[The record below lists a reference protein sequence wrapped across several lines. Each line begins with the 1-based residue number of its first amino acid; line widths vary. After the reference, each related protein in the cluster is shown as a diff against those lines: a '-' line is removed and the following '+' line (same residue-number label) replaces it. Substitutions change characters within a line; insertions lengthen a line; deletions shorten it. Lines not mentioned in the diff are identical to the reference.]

1 MQESISLEGWN
12 QMAIYI
18 TLGLAVISVLM
29 ILGYWIKLSA
39 TKDFKAKYDY
49 INANEINLLW
59 YASIVMLAAIAVIV
73 NTISNELTMIM
84 IGVRAFVT
92 VMMAMIVGVIVQN
105 LLKFYYPFYVEKRL
119 KKLRYMP
126 RISPKNGKKMK
137 LLSEEEEDVF
147 LDEGMQAE
155 ENIYSVDYDVWVDE
169 ESGYTKI
176 EKYAGHLHASQCP
189 ECNYQTLRVV
199 KEEIVREPTDTE
211 EGELEKYFNCGY
223 CGYKA
228 HKSFKVASLA
238 DSEAKSESATA

>member
-137 LLSEEEEDVF
+137 LLSEVEEDVF

-238 DSEAKSESATA
+238 DSEEKSESATA